1 MLAGQEDDGEGSHDE
16 EDVEEEEEDEAK
28 KGDAILFQK
37 LHGNMTQQVRK
48 DQHLSPFSL
57 LIFSSFLS

>member
-16 EDVEEEEEDEAK
+16 EDVEDEEEEEKREEEAK

-37 LHGNMTQQVRK
+37 LHGSMTQQVWK
-48 DQHLSPFSL
+48 DF
-57 LIFSSFLS
+57 FLSDGM